1 MLNCDHI
8 IFISAPRLYPAI
20 ISDEERCKY
29 KKEFDFDLA
38 QYKKL
43 CSEVYDISD
52 QMQKLSRELDTL
64 DEDSMKYQV
73 KGQKI
78 QKTDGFNLKNYV
90 FED

>member
-8 IFISAPRLYPAI
+8 LFISAPRLYPAI
-20 ISDEERCKY
+20 TSDEERCKY
-29 KKEFDFDLA
+29 KKEFDFNLG

-52 QMQKLSRELDTL
+52 EMQKLSRELDML

-73 KGQKI
+73 
-78 QKTDGFNLKNYV
+78 
-90 FED
+90 EDKK